1 MVRKCKKKE
10 KKQRSFLSS
19 FSICFL
25 VVILAAVL
33 TWIIPAGSYE
43 KLEYDSGNDV
53 FIVSSANYDEDAGTG
68 EQKEYP
74 ATQETLDA
82 FGITASLNSF
92 KAGNITKPMSIPGT
106 YQKVKPHHQGLKE
119 FLASPVRGTAD
130 GFDIIFFI
138 FMLGGTIGV
147 INYVGAFA
155 AGIGALAK
163 TCRGREQII
172 LIVITALIAFMGSIE
187 GFCEET
193 IALYPVLVPVFLAAG
208 YDAITAVGAIYM
220 GSTIGCMLSTINP
233 FSVGIASYAAGIT
246 MNAGLGFRAVGLII
260 GCAITVLYL
269 MRYARKIRKN
279 PELSLVAD
287 QRELVERKFA
297 TVDLSNI
304 PEFTTRKKICLL
316 IFIITFGVMIWGI
329 MVPGWWFEELSE
341 LFLISGV
348 VIGIVGGIGEKNL
361 VREFVNG
368 AADLVGVALILGVAR
383 AVTILLDNGNISGT
397 ILESMSS
404 AVSGMPPAV
413 FIVLLMLVYVV
424 LGFFINSSSGLAVL
438 SIPIMA
444 PLADVVGIPRELIV
458 SAYLYGLGII
468 TFITPTGII
477 MPSLEVVETTYDRW
491 LKLALPLVG
500 ILTVFGAIML
510 VLELTFC

>member
-1 MVRKCKKKE
+1 MVNKLKKKE
-10 KKQRSFLSS
+10 KKPRSFLSS
-19 FSICFL
+19 FSICFI

-33 TWIIPAGSYE
+33 TWIIPAGNYST
-43 KLEYDSGNDV
+43 LEYDSGSDV
-53 FIVSSANYDEDAGTG
+53 FIISSADYDEDEGTG
-68 EQKEYP
+68 EQTEMP
-74 ATQETLDA
+74 ATQETLDEL
-82 FGITASLNSF
+82 GITAGLDSF

-106 YQKVKPHHQGLKE
+106 YQKVKPHQQGLAA
-119 FLASPVRGTAD
+119 FLASPVQGTAD

-138 FMLGGTIGV
+138 FMLGGTIGI
-147 INYVGAFA
+147 INYIGAFT
-155 AGIGALAK
+155 AGIGALARACK
-163 TCRGREQII
+163 GREQII
-172 LIVITALIAFMGSIE
+172 LIVVTLLIAFMGTIE

-220 GSTIGCMLSTINP
+220 GSTIGCMFSTINP
-233 FSVGIASYAAGIT
+233 FSVGIASYAAGTT
-246 MNAGLGFRAVGLII
+246 MNAGMGFRAVGLVI
-260 GCAITVLYL
+260 GCAITVIYL
-269 MRYARKIRKN
+269 MRYANKVKKN

-287 QRELVERKFA
+287 QKELVEKKFA

-304 PEFTTRKKICLL
+304 PEFTTRKKICLIL
-316 IFIITFGVMIWGI
+316 FIITFGVMIWGI

-341 LFLISGV
+341 LFIVSGV
-348 VIGIVGGIGEKNL
+348 VIGIVGGIGEKAL

-383 AVTILLDNGNISGT
+383 AVTILLDNGHISGT
-397 ILESMSS
+397 ILQGLSS
-404 AVSGMPPAV
+404 AVSSLPPAV
-413 FIVLLMLVYVV
+413 FLILLMLVYVV

-458 SAYLYGLGII
+458 SAYVYGLGII
-468 TFITPTGII
+468 TFVTPTGII

-491 LKLALPLVG
+491 LKLAMPLVG

-510 VLELTFC
+510 ILQLAFS

>member
-1 MVRKCKKKE
+1 MSKFFKKKE

-25 VVILAAVL
+25 VVILAAIL
-33 TWIIPAGSYE
+33 TWIIPAGNYQT
-43 KLEYDSGNDV
+43 LEYDAGSDQ
-53 FIVSSANYDEDAGTG
+53 FIVSSADYDEEAGTG
-68 EQKEYP
+68 EQTTYP
-74 ATQETLDA
+74 ATQEVLDQ
-82 FGITASLNSF
+82 FGITASLDSF

-106 YQKVKPHHQGLKE
+106 YEKVEAHHQGLAE
-119 FLASPVRGTAD
+119 FLASPVQGTAD

-147 INYVGAFA
+147 INYIGAFN
-155 AGIGALAK
+155 AGIGALARACK
-163 TCRGREQII
+163 GREQII
-172 LIVITALIAFMGSIE
+172 LVVVTLLIAFMGTIE

-220 GSTIGCMLSTINP
+220 GSTIGCMFSTINP
-233 FSVGIASYAAGIT
+233 FSVGIASYAAGTT
-246 MNAGLGFRAVGLII
+246 MNAGLGFRLVGLIL
-260 GCAITVLYL
+260 GSAITVLYL
-269 MRYARKIRKN
+269 MRYAKKIKKN

-287 QRELVERKFA
+287 QREQIAAKFSA
-297 TVDLSNI
+297 VDMDNI
-304 PEFTTRKKICLL
+304 PEFTTRRKISL
-316 IFIITFGVMIWGI
+316 ILFIVTFGVMIWGI

-341 LFLISGV
+341 LFIVSGV
-348 VIGIVGGIGEKNL
+348 VIGIVGGIGEKAL

-383 AVTILLDNGNISGT
+383 AVTILLDNGNISGS
-397 ILESMSS
+397 ILEGLSG
-404 AVSGMPPAV
+404 AVSGLPPAV
-413 FIVLLMLVYVV
+413 FLILLMLVYVI

-458 SAYLYGLGII
+458 SAYVYGLGII

-477 MPSLEVVETTYDRW
+477 MPSLEVVDTTYDRW
-491 LKLALPLVG
+491 LKLAMPLVC

-510 VLELTFC
+510 VLQLAFS